1 MQPDRDCGF
10 KPGELSGGNVR
21 MPDKVAIITGAGS
34 GIGQATALLFA
45 EEGASVVLADIDPVG
60 GKKTAATIC
69 KEHGK
74 VVFVEADI
82 SKEESAR
89 QITEEALKAF
99 GRVDILINDAATFVH
114 KGFDAT
120 IEDWQR
126 SLGVNVIGT
135 SMVTK
140 YAAKA
145 MEKSGGGAI
154 VNLSSI
160 SAWVAQPN
168 FFAYSATKAAL
179 LQMTRN
185 MAMDLAP
192 AKIRVNCV
200 CPGSIS
206 TPASYRHMEHLGMT
220 LDEFNA
226 EEGSKTFLK
235 RVGNAREVAFA
246 ILFLAS
252 DEATYITGTHLIV
265 DGGYT
270 AV

>member
-1 MQPDRDCGF
+1 MKG
-10 KPGELSGGNVR
+10 
-21 MPDKVAIITGAGS
+21 KVAIITGAGS

-45 EEGASVVLADIDPVG
+45 QEGARVVVTDIDSSSGEETV
-60 GKKTAATIC
+60 AAIGEERC
-69 KEHGK
+69 KAL
-74 VVFVEADI
+74 FVEADI
-82 SKEESAR
+82 SKEKSAR
-89 QITEEALKAF
+89 KITEETLKAF
-99 GRVDILINDAATFVH
+99 GRIDILVNSAATFIH

-120 IEDWQR
+120 VEDWER

-135 SMVTK
+135 ALVTK
-140 YAAKA
+140 YAAEA
-145 MEKSGGGAI
+145 MKKSGGGAI

-168 FFAYSATKAAL
+168 FFVYSATKGAI

-200 CPGSIS
+200 CPGAIL
-206 TPASYRHMEHLGMT
+206 TPASYRQMEKTGMT
-220 LDEFNA
+220 LEEFDA
-226 EEGSKTFLK
+226 EEGTKTFLK
-235 RVGNAREVAFA
+235 RVGKAREVACG

-252 DEATYITGTHLIV
+252 DEATYITGTHLMI